1 MVTVTVAMPA
11 ALAVILPEEGSTE
24 AMVEA
29 LLAQTILLGFASLG
43 MITGV
48 SVDSCPTVR
57 DNVLGMVTL
66 STGFSTG
73 TGSETLM
80 VQSLVILGS
89 SVEVAVIVTSPTDWA
104 VTLAPSRVTIP
115 LGEAD
120 HVTWLFPLPEL

>member
-1 MVTVTVAMPA
+1 MPTVPEVGETVTPVTGTVPWFTVTVQGLETFPSMVTVTVAMPA

-24 AMVEA
+24 AMVEG
-29 LLAQTILLGFASLG
+29 LLAQLTLLGFASLG
-43 MITGV
+43 VIAGA

-80 VQSLVILGS
+80 VQSLVI
-89 SVEVAVIVTSPTDWA
+89 
-104 VTLAPSRVTIP
+104 
-115 LGEAD
+115 
-120 HVTWLFPLPEL
+120 